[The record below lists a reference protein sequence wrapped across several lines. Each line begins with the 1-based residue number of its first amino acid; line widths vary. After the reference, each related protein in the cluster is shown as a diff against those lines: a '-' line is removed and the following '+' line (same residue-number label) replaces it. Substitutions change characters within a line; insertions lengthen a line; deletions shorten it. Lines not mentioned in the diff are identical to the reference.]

1 MNKSLKIFLF
11 LGVILSSMAV
21 MGQGITTSSI
31 NGRVLEAVDQPLL
44 GATIIAVHVPTGTK
58 YGSVTDFEG
67 YYRVNNMRAGGPYN
81 ITITYVGKQDIVLTN
96 INLQLGESEQINATL
111 ADSTNALD
119 EIVIQARRNG
129 IFDSSQTG
137 PSTNISTRE
146 IEGLPTVTRD
156 IADLL
161 RKTPQAQVSEGG
173 GISLAGVNNKYNS
186 FYIDGAVSNDVFGLS
201 GTGTNGGQIGVNP
214 ISLDAI
220 ESFSV
225 NLAPFDV
232 RQSGFAGGAINA
244 ITRSGTN
251 TFSGSAYGY
260 YRNQDLAGK
269 TPGGFNE
276 ENREK
281 LDEFSASRIGARIGG
296 PIIEDKLFFFVNYER
311 QDEESPRFF
320 NADAY
325 NGDSSVSQIET
336 LRQNLTDTFGYN
348 PGDFQDGTQ
357 SLISDTFTIRLDY
370 NLDDKNTFT
379 LKHNYVSGESN
390 SPSLSDANNI
400 NFANAGILF
409 LSETNSSTFEWRTTN
424 GSNLSNNL
432 VIGYSTVN
440 DDRDPI
446 GQNFPR
452 VQINDGA
459 NGSITFGSEAFST
472 ANILDQTLFN
482 VTNNFDIQ
490 AGAHNITIGGNF
502 EYFDVRNVFVRQ
514 NFGQYQFLRLGD
526 FNTYFD
532 NDPNNDA
539 AADAYDYSYSLLDP
553 VGTTGD
559 DITAAAAAFSYSQVG
574 FYAQDAWNMTDNFR
588 LTYGVR
594 FDVPF
599 FEDGTVNDDF
609 NNRTVGLLEAAG
621 SDLQGARVGKP
632 IKSQIHV
639 APRLGINW
647 DVKGDNT
654 TQVRGG
660 IGVFTSRI
668 PLAWPGGA
676 YNNNGISVGSVDE
689 RDFDNR
695 EVFFNADPSNQPIGN
710 GAAPGSGQL
719 GGQIDLFA
727 PDFKLPQT
735 LKYNIGVDQELGVW
749 GLIGSADFLYN
760 DVLTNITYQNLN
772 TTGPVGTLNGADNRF
787 YYGRNRIDDT
797 YNNIYLAT
805 NTNEGYSYN
814 ATFTLTK
821 PVQNGFGGQVAYT
834 YGDGEYVF
842 EGTSSQNSSQ
852 WRNVLTVN
860 GKNTAQLQN
869 SQFATGHQ
877 IIANATYDFKWN
889 ENISTTLGM
898 FYTGQNGGRLSY
910 IYNEGRDLLGDDSRD
925 NALLYVPRNQ
935 SEINLVP
942 LRDGRNNTGNIVATV
957 DQQWQALNTFIEND
971 KYLSG
976 RRGQYAE
983 ANASRASWNHSI
995 DFKLLQNFSIYTGA
1009 DKENKNTLQLSV
1021 DLFNVAN
1028 FLNKDWGERTFVP
1041 GFGEVGLVTTQRGGP
1056 DPEFTFDPNFTN
1068 SDVEVIDDGGTR
1080 SSRWQMQIGAR
1091 YIFN

>member
-1 MNKSLKIFLF
+1 MNKSLQIFLF
-11 LGVILSSMAV
+11 LGIILSSMAS
-21 MGQGITTSSI
+21 MGQGVTTSSI
-31 NGRVLEAVDQPLL
+31 NGRVLEGENQPLL
-44 GATIIAVHVPTGTK
+44 GATIVAVHTPTGTK
-58 YGSVTDFEG
+58 YGSVTDIEG
-67 YYRVNNMRAGGPYN
+67 YYRINNMRIGGPYT
-81 ITITYVGKQDIVLTN
+81 ITYTYVGKQDFELTN
-96 INLQLGESEQINATL
+96 IFLQLGESEQINVTL
-111 ADSTNALD
+111 EEATNALD
-119 EIVIQARRNG
+119 EIVIQATRNG
-129 IFDSSQTG
+129 IFDSNKTG
-137 PSTNISTRE
+137 PETNISTRE
-146 IEGLPTVTRD
+146 IEALPTVTRS

-173 GISLAGVNNKYNS
+173 SISLGGVNNRYNS

-201 GTGTNGGQIGVNP
+201 NTGTNGGQIDLNP

-251 TFSGSAYGY
+251 QWQGSAYGY
-260 YRNQDLAGK
+260 YRSEDLAGK
-269 TPGGFNE
+269 TPGGFEE

-281 LDEFSASRIGARIGG
+281 LDEFTATRIGARIGG
-296 PIIEDKLFFFVNYER
+296 PIIENKLFFFLNYER
-311 QDEESPRFF
+311 QDEETPQFF

-325 NGDSSVSQIET
+325 NGLSSVSDINA
-336 LRQNLTDTFGYN
+336 LRNNLIDTFNYN
-348 PGDFQDGTQ
+348 PGGFEDGTQ
-357 SLISDTFTIRLDY
+357 TLESDTFTARIDY
-370 NLDDKNTFT
+370 NLDDRNTFT

-390 SPSLSDANNI
+390 SPSLSNANNI
-400 NFANAGILF
+400 NFGNAGILF
-409 LSETNSSTFEWRTTN
+409 TSETNSTTLEWRTSN

-432 VIGYSTVN
+432 VIGYTTVN

-446 GQNFPR
+446 GSNFPR
-452 VQINDGA
+452 VQITDGA
-459 NGSITFGSEAFST
+459 NGRITFGSEAFST
-472 ANILDQTLFN
+472 GNILEQTVFN
-482 VTNNFDIQ
+482 VTNNFEIQ
-490 AGAHNITIGGNF
+490 SGAHNFTIGGNF
-502 EYFDVRNVFVRQ
+502 EFFDVRNVFVRQ
-514 NFGQYQFLRLGD
+514 NFGQYQFLSLDD

-532 NDPNNDA
+532 NRADVP
-539 AADAYDYSYSLLDP
+539 ADAYDYSYSLLDP
-553 VGTTGD
+553 VGVSGD
-559 DITAAAAAFSYSQVG
+559 DIDAAAAAFKYSQLG
-574 FYAQDAWNMTDNFR
+574 FYAQDAWNLTTNFR

-599 FEDGTVNDDF
+599 FEDGTVNNDF
-609 NNRTVGLLEAAG
+609 NNRTVGLLEAEG
-621 SDLQGARVGKP
+621 FDLQGARVGKP

-639 APRLGINW
+639 SPRLGINW
-647 DVKGDNT
+647 DVNGDNS
-654 TQVRGG
+654 TQIRGG

-668 PLAWPGGA
+668 PLVWPGGA
-676 YNNNGISVGSVDE
+676 YNNNGVSIGSVDE
-689 RDFDNR
+689 RDFTNR
-695 EVFFNADPSNQPIGN
+695 EVFFNADPANQPIGN

-735 LKYNIGVDQELGVW
+735 LKYNIGIDQELGIW
-749 GLIGSADFLYN
+749 GLIASADFLYN
-760 DVLTNITYQNLN
+760 DVLQNVTYQNLN
-772 TTGPVGTLNGADNRF
+772 TTGPAGTLNGADNRF
-787 YYGRNRIDDT
+787 FYNRDRIDGT

-814 ATFTLTK
+814 ASFVLTK
-821 PVQNGFGGQVAYT
+821 PVRNGFGGQIAYT
-834 YGDGEYVF
+834 YGDGEYIF

-877 IIANATYDFKWN
+877 ITANATYTLDWN
-889 ENISTTLGM
+889 DNIATTFGL
-898 FYTGQNGGRLSY
+898 FYTGANGDRISY

-925 NALLYVPRNQ
+925 NALLYVPRNA

-942 LRDGRNNTGNIVATV
+942 LTRNGVTFSPAE
-957 DQQWQALNTFIEND
+957 QYAALDRFIEND
-971 KYLSG
+971 DYLRT

-995 DFKLLQNFSIYTGA
+995 DLKILQDFSIYTGP
-1009 DKENKNTLQLSV
+1009 DRKNKNTLQISM

-1041 GFGEVGLVTTQRGGP
+1041 GFGEVGLITTEQGGP
-1056 DPEFTFDPNFTN
+1056 NPEFTFDPTFTN
-1068 SDVEVIDDGGTR
+1068 DDVEVIDDGGIR

>member
-1 MNKSLKIFLF
+1 MNKALQIFLF
-11 LGVILSSMAV
+11 LGLILSSMAV
-21 MGQGITTSSI
+21 MGQGVTTSSI
-31 NGRVLEAVDQPLL
+31 NGRVLEGVDQPLL
-44 GATIIAVHVPTGTK
+44 GATIIAVHTPTGTT
-58 YGSVTDFEG
+58 YGSVTDIEG
-67 YYRVNNMRAGGPYN
+67 YYRINNMRVGGPYN
-81 ITITYVGKQDIVLTN
+81 VTITYVGKQDLALTN

-111 ADSTNALD
+111 AESTNALD
-119 EIVIQARRNG
+119 QIVIQARRNG
-129 IFDSSQTG
+129 IFDSGKTG
-137 PSTNISTRE
+137 PETNISTRE
-146 IEGLPTVTRD
+146 IETLPTVTRD
-156 IADLL
+156 IQDLL
-161 RKTPQAQVSEGG
+161 RKTPQASVSEGG
-173 GISLAGVNNKYNS
+173 GITLGGVNNRYNS

-201 GTGTNGGQIGVNP
+201 STGTNGGQIGVNP

-251 TFSGSAYGY
+251 KWSGSAYGY
-260 YRNQDLAGK
+260 YRNEDLAGK
-269 TPGGFNE
+269 TPGGFDA

-281 LDEFSASRIGARIGG
+281 LDEFTATRIGARIGG
-296 PIIEDKLFFFVNYER
+296 PIIENKLFFFLNYER
-311 QDEESPRFF
+311 QDEDTPRFF
-320 NADAY
+320 DAASY
-325 NGDSSVSQIET
+325 NGDSSVAQIQT
-336 LRQNLTDTFGYN
+336 LQDNLTNVFGYN
-348 PGDFQDGTQ
+348 PGGFEDGEN
-357 SLISDTFTIRLDY
+357 SLISDSFTIRLDY
-370 NLDDKNTFT
+370 NLNDKNTFT

-390 SPSLSDANNI
+390 SPSFSNSNNI
-400 NFANAGILF
+400 NFANAGVLF
-409 LSETNSSTFEWRTTN
+409 LSETNSSTFEWSTTN

-446 GQNFPR
+446 GNNFPR
-452 VQINDGA
+452 IQINDGN
-459 NGSITFGSEAFST
+459 NGRITFGSEAFST
-472 ANILDQTLFN
+472 GNILDQKLFN
-482 VTNNFDIQ
+482 VTNNFEIQ
-490 AGAHNITIGGNF
+490 SGAHNITLGANF

-514 NFGQYQFLRLGD
+514 NFGQYQFLNLAD

-532 NDPNNDA
+532 NDATNDV
-539 AADAYDYSYSLLDP
+539 AADGYDYSYSLLDP
-553 VGTTGD
+553 VGTVGD
-559 DITAAAAAFSYSQVG
+559 DIQAAAAAFKYSQLG

-594 FDVPF
+594 VDVPF

-621 SDLQGARVGKP
+621 KDLEGARVGKP
-632 IKSQIHV
+632 IKSQLHV

-647 DVKGDNT
+647 DVFNDNS

-668 PLAWPGGA
+668 PLVWPGGA
-676 YNNNGISVGSVDE
+676 YNNNGVSVGSVDE
-689 RDFDNR
+689 RDFTNR
-695 EVFFNADPSNQPIGN
+695 EVFFNPDPNNQPIGN

-719 GGQIDLFA
+719 GGQIDLFS
-727 PDFKLPQT
+727 PDFKLPSV

-749 GLIGSADFLYN
+749 GLIASADFLYN
-760 DVLTNITYQNLN
+760 DVLQNVTYQNLN
-772 TTGPVGTLNGADNRF
+772 TVGPVGTLNGADNRF
-787 YYGRNRIDDT
+787 YYGRNRVDNT
-797 YNNIYLAT
+797 YSNIYLGT

-821 PVQNGFGGQVAYT
+821 PVQNGFGAQVAYT

-860 GKNTAQLQN
+860 GKNTATLQR

-877 IIANATYDFKWN
+877 IIANATYDLEWN
-889 ENISTTLGM
+889 DNISTTFGI
-898 FYTGQNGGRLSY
+898 FYTGQEGGRISY
-910 IYNEGRDLLGDDSRD
+910 AYNEGRDLLGDDSRD
-925 NALLYVPRNQ
+925 NALLYIPANA

-942 LRDGRNNTGNIVATV
+942 LVKPGQVILPAE
-957 DQQWQALNTFIEND
+957 QYAALDRFIENND
-971 KYLSG
+971 YLRS

-1009 DKENKNTLQLSV
+1009 DKENKNTLQLSL
-1021 DLFNVAN
+1021 DIFNVAN
-1028 FLNKDWGERTFVP
+1028 LINKDWGERTFVP
-1041 GFGEVGLVTTQRGGP
+1041 NFGQVGLITTEQGGP
-1056 DPEFTFDPNFTN
+1056 NPEFTFDPTFTN
-1068 SDVEVIDDGGTR
+1068 DDLEVIDDGGTR
-1080 SSRWQMQIGAR
+1080 SSRYQMQIGAR

>member
-1 MNKSLKIFLF
+1 MNKSLQIFLF
-11 LGVILSSMAV
+11 LGIILSSMAA
-21 MGQGITTSSI
+21 MGQGVTTSSI
-31 NGRVLEAVDQPLL
+31 NGRVLEGENQPLL
-44 GATIIAVHVPTGTK
+44 GATVIAVHTPTGTK

-67 YYRVNNMRAGGPYN
+67 YYRINNMRVGGPYN
-81 ITITYVGKQDIVLTN
+81 ITITYVGKQDLALTD
-96 INLQLGESEQINATL
+96 IYLQLGESEQINATL
-111 ADSTNALD
+111 AESTNALD
-119 EIVIQARRNG
+119 EIVIQAQRNG

-146 IEGLPTVTRD
+146 IQALPTVTRD
-156 IADLL
+156 ISDLL
-161 RKTPQAQVSEGG
+161 RKTPQASVGENGS
-173 GISLAGVNNKYNS
+173 ISLAGVNNRYNS
-186 FYIDGAVSNDVFGLS
+186 FYIDGAVSNDVFGLAGS
-201 GTGTNGGQIGVNP
+201 GTNGGQIGVNP

-251 TFSGSAYGY
+251 TWSGSAYGY
-260 YRNQDLAGK
+260 YRDENLAGK
-269 TPGGFNE
+269 TPGGFNAE
-276 ENREK
+276 DREK
-281 LDEFSASRIGARIGG
+281 LDPFTASRIGARIGG
-296 PIIEDKLFFFVNYER
+296 PIIEDKLFFFLNYER

-320 NADAY
+320 DAAAY
-325 NGDSSVSQIET
+325 NGDSSVTDIQN
-336 LRQNLTDTFGYN
+336 LRQNLIDTFNYN
-348 PGDFQDGTQ
+348 PGGFEDGTQ
-357 SLISDTFTIRLDY
+357 SLISDTFTARLDY

-390 SPSLSDANNI
+390 SPSLSNANNI
-400 NFANAGILF
+400 NFANAGVLF

-432 VIGYSTVN
+432 VIGYTTVN

-446 GQNFPR
+446 GRNFPR
-452 VQINDGA
+452 VQIEDGN
-459 NGSITFGSEAFST
+459 NGSITLGSEAFST
-472 ANILDQTLFN
+472 GNILDQTLFN
-482 VTNNFDIQ
+482 VTNNFEIQ
-490 AGAHNITIGGNF
+490 SGAHNFTLGANF

-514 NFGQYQFLRLGD
+514 NFGQYQFLSLAD

-532 NDPNNDA
+532 NNPNNDV

-553 VGTTGD
+553 AGTTGD
-559 DITAAAAAFSYSQVG
+559 DITAAAAAFNYSQLG
-574 FYAQDAWNMTDNFR
+574 FYAQDAWNLTENFR
-588 LTYGVR
+588 LTYGIRV
-594 FDVPF
+594 DVPY

-609 NNRTVGLLEAAG
+609 NTRTVALLEAAG
-621 SDLQGARVGKP
+621 KDLQGARVGKP
-632 IKSQIHV
+632 IASRLHV

-660 IGVFTSRI
+660 IGIFTSRI
-668 PLAWPGGA
+668 PLVWPGGA
-676 YNNNGISVGSVDE
+676 YNNNGVSVGSVDE
-689 RDFDNR
+689 RDFPNR

-710 GAAPGSGQL
+710 GAAPGSGEL

-727 PDFKLPQT
+727 PDFKLPQR
-735 LKYNIGVDQELGVW
+735 LKYNIGIDQKLGVW
-749 GLIGSADFLYN
+749 GLIASADFLYN
-760 DVLTNITYQNLN
+760 DVINDVTYQNLN
-772 TTGPVGTLNGADNRF
+772 TVGPIGTLNGADNRF
-787 YYGRNRIDDT
+787 FYGRNRIDDT
-797 YNNIYLAT
+797 YSNIYLGT
-805 NTNEGYSYN
+805 NTNDGYSYN

-821 PVQNGFGGQVAYT
+821 PVQNGFGGQVSYT
-834 YGDGEYVF
+834 YGDGEAVF

-860 GKNTAQLQN
+860 GKNTATLQN

-877 IIANATYDFKWN
+877 IIANATYDLTWN
-889 ENISTTLGM
+889 ENISTTFGL
-898 FYTGQNGGRLSY
+898 FYTGQNGGRISY

-925 NALLYVPRNQ
+925 NALLYVPANA

-942 LRDGRNNTGNIVATV
+942 LTRNGVTFSPAEQYAAL
-957 DQQWQALNTFIEND
+957 DQFIEND
-971 KYLSG
+971 EYLRT

-995 DFKLLQNFSIYTGA
+995 DLKILQNFSIYTGA
-1009 DKENKNTLQLSV
+1009 DKQNKNTLQLSV

-1028 FLNKDWGERTFVP
+1028 LLNKDWGERTFVP
-1041 GFGEVGLVTTQRGGP
+1041 GFGEVGLVTTERGGP
-1056 DPEFTFDPNFTN
+1056 NPEFTFDPTFTN
-1068 SDVEVIDDGGTR
+1068 DDVEVIDDGGTR
-1080 SSRWQMQIGAR
+1080 SSRWQGQIGLR

>member
-1 MNKSLKIFLF
+1 MNKSLQIFLF
-11 LGVILSSMAV
+11 LGIILSSMAS
-21 MGQGITTSSI
+21 MGQGVTTASI
-31 NGRVLEAVDQPLL
+31 NGRVLEGENEPLL
-44 GATIIAVHVPTGTK
+44 GATIVAVHTPTGTK

-67 YYRVNNMRAGGPYN
+67 YYRINNMRIGGPYT
-81 ITITYVGKQDIVLTN
+81 ITYTYVGKQDFELTN
-96 INLQLGESEQINATL
+96 IFLQLGESEQINVTL
-111 ADSTNALD
+111 EDATNALD
-119 EIVIQARRNG
+119 EIVIQATRNG
-129 IFDSSQTG
+129 IFDSNKTG
-137 PSTNISTRE
+137 PETNISTRE
-146 IEGLPTVTRD
+146 IEALPTVTRS

-161 RKTPQAQVSEGG
+161 RKTPQADVSEGG
-173 GISLAGVNNKYNS
+173 SISLAGVNNRYNT

-201 GTGTNGGQIGVNP
+201 NTGTNGGQIDVNP

-232 RQSGFAGGAINA
+232 RQSGFGGGTINA

-251 TFSGSAYGY
+251 QWQGSAYGY
-260 YRNQDLAGK
+260 YRSEDLAGK
-269 TPGGFNE
+269 TPGGFE
-276 ENREK
+276 EDDREK
-281 LDEFSASRIGARIGG
+281 LDEFTATRIGARIGG
-296 PIIEDKLFFFVNYER
+296 PIIENKLFFFLNYER

-325 NGDSSVSQIET
+325 NGLSSVSDIET
-336 LRQNLTDTFGYN
+336 LRNNLIDNFGYN
-348 PGDFQDGTQ
+348 PGGFEDGTQ
-357 SLISDTFTIRLDY
+357 SLISDTFTARIDY
-370 NLDDKNTFT
+370 NLDDRNTFT

-390 SPSLSDANNI
+390 SPSLSNANNI

-409 LSETNSSTFEWRTTN
+409 TSETNSTTFEWRTSN

-432 VIGYSTVN
+432 VIGYTTVN

-446 GQNFPR
+446 GGDFPR

-459 NGSITFGSEAFST
+459 NGRITFGSEAFST
-472 ANILDQTLFN
+472 GNILDQTVFN
-482 VTNNFDIQ
+482 VTNNFEIQ
-490 AGAHNITIGGNF
+490 SGAHNITIGGNF
-502 EYFDVRNVFVRQ
+502 EFFDVRNVFVRQ
-514 NFGQYQFLRLGD
+514 NFGQYQFLSLDD

-532 NDPNNDA
+532 NRPNVP
-539 AADAYDYSYSLLDP
+539 ADAYDYSYSLLDP
-553 VGTTGD
+553 VGTSGD
-559 DITAAAAAFSYSQVG
+559 NIQAAAAAFKYSQLG
-574 FYAQDAWNMTDNFR
+574 FYAQDAWNLTTNFR

-594 FDVPF
+594 FDLPF
-599 FEDGTVNDDF
+599 FEDGTVNNDF
-609 NNRTVGLLEAAG
+609 NTRTVPLLEAAG
-621 SDLQGARVGKP
+621 FDLQGARVGKP

-639 APRLGINW
+639 APRLGFNW
-647 DVKGDNT
+647 DVNGDNS

-668 PLAWPGGA
+668 PLVWPGGA
-676 YNNNGISVGSVDE
+676 YNNNGVSIGSVDE
-689 RDFDNR
+689 RDFTNR
-695 EVFFNADPSNQPIGN
+695 EVFFNADPTDQPIGN

-727 PDFKLPQT
+727 PDFKLPQF

-749 GLIGSADFLYN
+749 GLIASADFLYN
-760 DVLTNITYQNLN
+760 DVLQNITYQNLN
-772 TTGPVGTLNGADNRF
+772 TTGPVGTLNGADSRL
-787 YYGRNRIDDT
+787 YYDRSRLDNT
-797 YNNIYLAT
+797 YSNIYLAT

-814 ATFTLTK
+814 ASFTLTK
-821 PVQNGFGGQVAYT
+821 PLSNGFGGQIAYT
-834 YGDGEYVF
+834 YGDGKAVF

-869 SQFATGHQ
+869 SGFATGHRVS
-877 IIANATYDFKWN
+877 ANATYKLDWT
-889 ENISTTLGM
+889 ENIATTFGL
-898 FYTGQNGGRLSY
+898 FYNGQQGGTISY

-925 NALLYVPRNQ
+925 NALLYIPRNA

-942 LRDGRNNTGNIVATV
+942 LTRNGVTFSPAQQYAAL
-957 DQQWQALNTFIEND
+957 DQFIEND
-971 KYLSG
+971 DYLSS

-995 DFKLLQNFSIYTGA
+995 DLKILQDFSIYTGP
-1009 DKENKNTLQLSV
+1009 DRENKNTLQISV

-1041 GFGEVGLVTTQRGGP
+1041 GFGEVGLITTERGGP
-1056 DPEFTFDPNFTN
+1056 NPEFTFDPTFTN
-1068 SDVEVIDDGGTR
+1068 DDIEVIDDGGIR

>member
-1 MNKSLKIFLF
+1 MNKSLQIFLF
-11 LGVILSSMAV
+11 LGMILSSMAV
-21 MGQGITTSSI
+21 MGQGVTTSSI
-31 NGRVLEAVDQPLL
+31 NGRVVEGVDQPLL
-44 GATIIAVHVPTGTK
+44 GATIVAVHTPTGTT
-58 YGSVTDFEG
+58 YGSITDIDG
-67 YYRVNNMRAGGPYN
+67 YYRINNMRAGGPYN
-81 ITITYVGKQDIVLTN
+81 ISITYVGKEDLVLTN
-96 INLQLGESEQINATL
+96 INLQLGQSESINATL
-111 ADSTNALD
+111 KDATNALD

-129 IFDSSQTG
+129 IFDSGQTG
-137 PSTNISTRE
+137 PQTNISTRE
-146 IEGLPTVTRD
+146 IEALPTVTRD

-161 RKTPQAQVSEGG
+161 RKTPQASVSEGG
-173 GISLAGVNNKYNS
+173 GISLAGQNNRYNS
-186 FYIDGAVSNDVFGLS
+186 FYIDGAVSNDVFGLAS
-201 GTGTNGGQIGVNP
+201 TGTNGGQIGVNP

-251 TFSGSAYGY
+251 TWSGSVYGY
-260 YRNQDLAGK
+260 YRNEDLAGK
-269 TPGGFNE
+269 TPGGFDATT
-276 ENREK
+276 REK
-281 LDEFSASRIGARIGG
+281 LDEFTATRVGARIGG
-296 PIIEDKLFFFVNYER
+296 PIIENKLFFFVNYER
-311 QDEESPRFF
+311 QDEETPRFF
-320 NADAY
+320 DAAAY
-325 NGDSSVSQIET
+325 NGDSSVAQIQT
-336 LRQNLTDTFGYN
+336 LQQNLISNFGYN
-348 PGDFQDGTQ
+348 PGGFEDGTQ
-357 SLISDTFTIRLDY
+357 SLTSDTFTIRLDY

-390 SPSLSDANNI
+390 SPSLSNSNNI
-400 NFANAGILF
+400 NFSNAGILF
-409 LSETNSSTFEWRTTN
+409 LSDTNSSTFEWRTTN

-446 GQNFPR
+446 GNNFPR
-452 VQINDGA
+452 VQINDGN
-459 NGSITFGSEAFST
+459 NGRITFGSEAFST
-472 ANILDQTLFN
+472 GNILDQTLFN
-482 VTNNFDIQ
+482 VTNSFEIQ
-490 AGAHNITIGGNF
+490 SGAHNITLGGSF

-514 NFGQYQFLRLGD
+514 NFGQYQFLSLAD

-532 NDPNNDA
+532 NDPTNDV
-539 AADAYDYSYSLLDP
+539 AADSYDYSYSLLDP
-553 VGTTGD
+553 AGTTGD
-559 DITAAAAAFSYSQVG
+559 DIQAAAAAFSYSQVG
-574 FYAQDAWNMTDNFR
+574 LYAQDAWNLTDNFR

-599 FEDGTVNDDF
+599 FEDGTVNEDF
-609 NNRTVGLLEAAG
+609 NTRTVALLEDAG
-621 SDLQGARVGKP
+621 KDLQGARVGTP

-647 DVKGDNT
+647 DVNGDNT

-668 PLAWPGGA
+668 PLVWPGGA
-676 YNNNGISVGSVDE
+676 YNNNGVSIGSVDE
-689 RDFDNR
+689 RDFPGRD
-695 EVFFNADPSNQPIGN
+695 VFFNPDPTNQPIGN
-710 GAAPGSGQL
+710 GAAPGSGEL

-727 PDFKLPQT
+727 PDFKLPQV
-735 LKYNIGVDQELGVW
+735 LKYNIGIDQQLGVW
-749 GLIGSADFLYN
+749 GLIASADFLYN
-760 DVLTNITYQNLN
+760 DVLQNVTYENVN
-772 TTGPVGTLNGADNRF
+772 SIGPVGTLNGADNRL
-787 YYGRNRIDDT
+787 YYNGRRIDNT
-797 YNNIYLAT
+797 YSNVYLGT

-814 ATFTLTK
+814 ATFSLTK
-821 PVQNGFGGQVAYT
+821 PVQNGFGAQASYT
-834 YGDGEYVF
+834 YGDAAYVF

-877 IIANATYDFKWN
+877 ILASGTYDLTWS
-889 ENISTTLGM
+889 ENISTTFGL
-898 FYTGQNGGRLSY
+898 FYTGQEGQRISY
-910 IYNEGRDLLGDDSRD
+910 KYNEGRDLLGDDSRD
-925 NALLYVPRNQ
+925 NALLYVPANA

-942 LRDGRNNTGNIVATV
+942 FTREGQVITAAE
-957 DQQWQALNTFIEND
+957 QYAALDLFIERD
-971 KYLSG
+971 EYLRT

-1041 GFGEVGLVTTQRGGP
+1041 GFGEVGLITTQRGGP
-1056 DPEFTFDPNFTN
+1056 DPQFTFDPTFLN

-1091 YIFN
+1091 YTFN

>member
-1 MNKSLKIFLF
+1 
-11 LGVILSSMAV
+11 
-21 MGQGITTSSI
+21 MGQGVTTSSI
-31 NGRVLEAVDQPLL
+31 NGRVLEGENQPLL
-44 GATIIAVHVPTGTK
+44 GATVIAVHTPTGTK

-67 YYRVNNMRAGGPYN
+67 YYRINNMRVGGPYN
-81 ITITYVGKQDIVLTN
+81 ITITYVGKQDLALTD
-96 INLQLGESEQINATL
+96 IYLQLGESEQINATL
-111 ADSTNALD
+111 AESTNALD
-119 EIVIQARRNG
+119 EIVIQAQRNG

-146 IEGLPTVTRD
+146 IQALPTVTRD
-156 IADLL
+156 ISDLL
-161 RKTPQAQVSEGG
+161 RKTPQASVGENGS
-173 GISLAGVNNKYNS
+173 ISLAGVNNRYNS
-186 FYIDGAVSNDVFGLS
+186 FYIDGAVSNDVFGLAGS
-201 GTGTNGGQIGVNP
+201 GTNGGQIGVNP

-251 TFSGSAYGY
+251 TWSGSAYGY
-260 YRNQDLAGK
+260 YRDENLAGK
-269 TPGGFNE
+269 TPGGFNAE
-276 ENREK
+276 DREK
-281 LDEFSASRIGARIGG
+281 LDPFTASRIGARIGG
-296 PIIEDKLFFFVNYER
+296 PIIEDKLFFFLNYER

-320 NADAY
+320 DAAAY
-325 NGDSSVSQIET
+325 NGDSSVTDIQN
-336 LRQNLTDTFGYN
+336 LRQNLIDTFNYN
-348 PGDFQDGTQ
+348 PGGFEDGTQ
-357 SLISDTFTIRLDY
+357 SLISDTFTARLDY

-390 SPSLSDANNI
+390 SPSLSNANNI
-400 NFANAGILF
+400 NFANAGVLF

-432 VIGYSTVN
+432 VIGYTTVN

-446 GQNFPR
+446 GRNFPR
-452 VQINDGA
+452 VQIEDGN
-459 NGSITFGSEAFST
+459 NGSITLGSEAFST
-472 ANILDQTLFN
+472 GNILDQTLFN
-482 VTNNFDIQ
+482 VTNNFEIQ
-490 AGAHNITIGGNF
+490 SGAHNFTLGANF

-514 NFGQYQFLRLGD
+514 NFGQYQFLSLAD

-532 NDPNNDA
+532 NNPNNDV

-553 VGTTGD
+553 AGTTGD
-559 DITAAAAAFSYSQVG
+559 DITAAAAAFNYSQLG
-574 FYAQDAWNMTDNFR
+574 FYAQDAWNLTENFR
-588 LTYGVR
+588 LTYGIRV
-594 FDVPF
+594 DVPY

-609 NNRTVGLLEAAG
+609 NTRTVALLEAAG
-621 SDLQGARVGKP
+621 KDLQGARVGKP
-632 IKSQIHV
+632 IASRLHV

-660 IGVFTSRI
+660 IGIFTSRI
-668 PLAWPGGA
+668 PLVWPGGA
-676 YNNNGISVGSVDE
+676 YNNNGVSVGSVDE
-689 RDFDNR
+689 RDFPNR

-710 GAAPGSGQL
+710 GAAPGSGEL

-727 PDFKLPQT
+727 PDFKLPQR
-735 LKYNIGVDQELGVW
+735 LKYNIGIDQKLGVW
-749 GLIGSADFLYN
+749 GLIASADFLYN
-760 DVLTNITYQNLN
+760 DVINDVTYQNLN
-772 TTGPVGTLNGADNRF
+772 TVGPIGTLNGADNRF
-787 YYGRNRIDDT
+787 FYGRNRIDDT
-797 YNNIYLAT
+797 YSNIYLGT
-805 NTNEGYSYN
+805 NTNDGYSYN

-821 PVQNGFGGQVAYT
+821 PVQNGFGGQVSYT
-834 YGDGEYVF
+834 YGDGEAVF

-860 GKNTAQLQN
+860 GKNTATLQN

-877 IIANATYDFKWN
+877 IIANATYDLTWN
-889 ENISTTLGM
+889 ENISTTFGL
-898 FYTGQNGGRLSY
+898 FYTGQNGGRISY

-925 NALLYVPRNQ
+925 NALLYVPANA

-942 LRDGRNNTGNIVATV
+942 LTRNGVTFSPAEQYAAL
-957 DQQWQALNTFIEND
+957 DQFIEND
-971 KYLSG
+971 EYLRT

-995 DFKLLQNFSIYTGA
+995 DLKILQNFSIYTGA
-1009 DKENKNTLQLSV
+1009 DKQNKNTLQLSV

-1028 FLNKDWGERTFVP
+1028 LLNKDWGERTFVP
-1041 GFGEVGLVTTQRGGP
+1041 GFGEVGLVTTERGGP
-1056 DPEFTFDPNFTN
+1056 NPEFTFDPTFTN
-1068 SDVEVIDDGGTR
+1068 DDVEVIDDGGTR
-1080 SSRWQMQIGAR
+1080 SSRWQGQIGLR